1 MYEKLHKIDEGTYGV
16 VYKARERSSG
26 EIVALKQV
34 KLLNTR
40 EGFPTTALREINV
53 LLSLRH
59 PHVIN
64 VREMVVGASSDKIF
78 MVMDFMDHDLKK
90 LMLSMKGHFSA
101 SEVKRLMLDLTS
113 AVAYCHSH
121 YVLHRDLKTSN
132 LLFNNRGEVCIAD
145 FGLAR
150 KYGDP
155 LKPYTPTV
163 VTLWYRAPELLL
175 GSRIYGA
182 ALDVWSL
189 GCIFAELVLKE
200 PLLPGRGEL
209 DQIGLIFRLLGTPT
223 ATDESSPN
231 YWPGSSKLP
240 ELQKV
245 PFMKHQP
252 RAHLREKFKRGVSF
266 SGASASSAIS
276 DAGLAL
282 LEGMLTLDPERRI
295 TAEAALKHAYFHEAP
310 EPKPHE
316 LMPTHRSSHDGQ
328 RHPQRERSVDAAQEE
343 ARFRMASER

>member
-1 MYEKLHKIDEGTYGV
+1 MCI
-16 VYKARERSSG
+16 
-26 EIVALKQV
+26 
-34 KLLNTR
+34 
-40 EGFPTTALREINV
+40 
-53 LLSLRH
+53 
-59 PHVIN
+59 
-64 VREMVVGASSDKIF
+64 
-78 MVMDFMDHDLKK
+78 
-90 LMLSMKGHFSA
+90 
-101 SEVKRLMLDLTS
+101 
-113 AVAYCHSH
+113 
-121 YVLHRDLKTSN
+121 RD
-132 LLFNNRGEVCIAD
+132 RCIAD

-295 TAEAALKHAYFHEAP
+295 TAEAALKHAYSHEAP

>member
-1 MYEKLHKIDEGTYGV
+1 M
-16 VYKARERSSG
+16 
-26 EIVALKQV
+26 
-34 KLLNTR
+34 
-40 EGFPTTALREINV
+40 
-53 LLSLRH
+53 
-59 PHVIN
+59 
-64 VREMVVGASSDKIF
+64 
-78 MVMDFMDHDLKK
+78 
-90 LMLSMKGHFSA
+90 
-101 SEVKRLMLDLTS
+101 
-113 AVAYCHSH
+113 
-121 YVLHRDLKTSN
+121 
-132 LLFNNRGEVCIAD
+132 
-145 FGLAR
+145 
-150 KYGDP
+150 
-155 LKPYTPTV
+155 
-163 VTLWYRAPELLL
+163 
-175 GSRIYGA
+175 
-182 ALDVWSL
+182 
-189 GCIFAELVLKE
+189 
-200 PLLPGRGEL
+200 LPGRGEL
-209 DQIGLIFRLLGTPT
+209 DQIGLIFRLGTPT

-231 YWPGSSKLP
+231 YWRGLLALP

-295 TAEAALKHAYFHEAP
+295 TPRAGTAFYFHEAP